1 MPAQS
6 LFEALIGGRSTL
18 PPRPIRAVGIDL
30 GTTKCVVAEAIWDPA
45 NGKAPIAR
53 CVEVVQPSLE
63 GPYTDVV
70 VPSVVAVMDDGS
82 TVVGYGARILRGAVY
97 EEFRPERNKNIFWEC
112 KNEIGQR
119 RTYHM
124 ASAGLRSPTGV
135 AAELLR
141 FLRDAAVDT
150 SDLPVEQFVIT
161 VPASFQMTQRA
172 ETVAAAGM
180 AGIDLHPGQLLD
192 EPTAAFLSYLC
203 SCPDS
208 GMLSEKP
215 QVLLVFDFGG
225 GTCDVAVMRVRLG
238 AWGMETSPLSVSRY
252 HRLGGC
258 DIDAAIMHEVLIP
271 QLLEQNDMSRNE
283 LTYEDKKKAVE
294 PALLA
299 TAEALKIGMCKGLAQ
314 LRAFGRDHDASP
326 GEIDRKM
333 PGAVVVS
340 LSRDHTL
347 TLREPSLTLEEFEMV
362 LKPFLDTDL
371 LYARETEYRMTNSIF
386 APVQDALDRCGLG
399 AGDVDLCMM
408 VGGSSLIPQVR
419 DALSAWMP
427 RARVL
432 SLEDRAHITGVACG
446 AAYTALALAIRG
458 SGIVQTVCYDKI
470 SILTTQGEYELVP
483 KGTVLPYPGA
493 DSRCT
498 RDDLIVPN
506 ALCGQ
511 GGPLRV
517 EIVAGEEPDR
527 RTLGA
532 GLWELPAGLQP
543 KSRLRLDYRVDEN
556 QVLDVKL
563 GTRWAGVVST
573 FSMTIENPLTC
584 VANPGETS
592 ERIMALEEDLR
603 AGKIPTAQLG
613 DKLIELAKLC
623 AELSQYEKA
632 IDLLKRALRVRN
644 EPDAEILNLMGIYYG
659 KIRDFVREERM
670 FREAARVSD
679 WAGSLFNLAL
689 SQYNNDFIDLAEE
702 TIQLALERTR
712 SSPYLALCSMIASR
726 KGDKL
731 TATRCIG
738 EAMASFGPPEA
749 LDEWSL
755 GWLITACRF
764 ADDAEML
771 KRAES
776 AKTRYQAVSSRSS
789 SDGEATA
796 TPGNLPELS
805 EHRRGG

>member
-1 MPAQS
+1 MAARS
-6 LFEALIGGRSTL
+6 MIEALIGGRSIL
-18 PPRPIRAVGIDL
+18 PSRPIRAVGIDL
-30 GTTKCVVAEAIWDPA
+30 GTTNCVVAEAIWDPA
-45 NGKAPIAR
+45 SGKPPTAH
-53 CVEVVQPSLE
+53 CVEVEQPSLE
-63 GPYTDVV
+63 GPYTDIV

-97 EEFRPERNKNIFWEC
+97 EEFRPERNKNVFWEC

-124 ASAGLRSPTGV
+124 APAGLRSPTGV
-135 AAELLR
+135 TAEILR
-141 FLRDAAVDT
+141 FLRDSAVY
-150 SDLPVEQFVIT
+150 SPDLPAQEFVIT
-161 VPASFQMTQRA
+161 VPASFQLSQRA

-180 AGIDLHPGQLLD
+180 AGIDLRPGQLLD

-203 SCPDS
+203 CCPDP
-208 GMLSEKP
+208 GILSRKP

-238 AWGMETSPLSVSRY
+238 TAGIEASPLSVSRY

-258 DIDAAIMHEVLIP
+258 DIDAAIIHEVLIP
-271 QLLEQNDMSRNE
+271 QLLEQNAMSRNE
-283 LTYEDKKKAVE
+283 LTYEDKKKAIE

-299 TAEALKIGMCKGLAQ
+299 TAEALKIKMCMGVSQ
-314 LRAFGRDHDASP
+314 LRALGRDDDVSP
-326 GEIDRKM
+326 GATDRKM

-340 LSRDHTL
+340 LPRDRIMTL
-347 TLREPSLTLEEFEMV
+347 KEPSLTLEEFERV

-386 APVQDALDRCGLG
+386 APVQDALDRCGLR
-399 AGDVDLCMM
+399 ASDVDLCMM
-408 VGGSSLIPQVR
+408 AGGSSLIPQVR

-432 SLEDRAHITGVACG
+432 SLDARAHMTAVAYG
-446 AAYTALALAIRG
+446 AAYTALAFAIRG
-458 SGIVQTVCYDKI
+458 NGIVQTACYDRI
-470 SILTTQGEYELVP
+470 SILTAQGEYELVP

-498 RDDLIVPN
+498 RDDLIVPS

-532 GLWELPAGLQP
+532 GLWELPTGLQP
-543 KSRLRLDYRVDEN
+543 KSRLRLDYRMDES
-556 QVLDVKL
+556 QVLDVTL
-563 GTRWAGVVST
+563 STRRAGVVCT
-573 FSMTIENPLTC
+573 FSMVTENPLTC
-584 VANPGETS
+584 VVNPGETS
-592 ERIMALEEDLR
+592 EKIMALEEDLR
-603 AGKIPTAQLG
+603 IGKIPRTQLR

-623 AELSQYEKA
+623 SELSQYEKA
-632 IDLLKRALRVRN
+632 VDLLKRALRARN
-644 EPDAEILNLMGIYYG
+644 EPDAETLNLMGIYYG
-659 KIRDFVREERM
+659 KMRDFVREERM
-670 FREAARVSD
+670 FSEAARVSD

-689 SQYNNDFIDLAEE
+689 SQYNNDFIDPAEE
-702 TIQLALERTR
+702 TIQLALGRTR
-712 SSPYLALCSMIASR
+712 SSPYLVLYSMIATR

-731 TATRCIG
+731 TANRSLQ
-738 EAMASFGPPEA
+738 EAMASFGPPES

-755 GWLITACRF
+755 GWLITACRL

-771 KRAES
+771 TRAEN
-776 AKTRYQAVSSRSS
+776 ARIRYRAMSCGSGD
-789 SDGEATA
+789 DGDAGA
-796 TPGNLPELS
+796 ALGSLPELS
-805 EHRRGG
+805 EHRRG